1 MAETEEGIV
10 IGVKVKDNEAKNSVK
25 SLKSELR
32 QLTNEL
38 AQLEPGSEAF
48 VKTAKKAG
56 ELKDKIEDT
65 KNAVKAFNPEAK
77 FQAFANVVGGVANG
91 FAVAQGA
98 MQLFGSENKNLQK
111 MMAQTQAAIAIA
123 TGLNGLLGM
132 GDSLKLF
139 KSQLVDAVKGLFTLR
154 GALIATGIGAIAIA
168 VGTLV
173 ANWKSFSKAITEAFP
188 GFKVVTDFFTNFRQI
203 AFGTLSAVT
212 EGFKVVG
219 DVISKIFKGD
229 FSGAIESAKTFG
241 ERTAN
246 AYNEGF
252 AEEDKKVKIENSLK
266 QRKFEIELEEAKGK
280 DVLAKKLKLQ
290 QDELKLLEKGSDEY
304 NQKLVEIEKTRTDIR
319 NKGIEKRKEAD
330 EKEKKIY
337 DDTIKRFKNEIDAL
351 IDKNQKAFEEI
362 GKRTDA
368 EIAQVERYKN
378 LLDKDLANTKY
389 TNQQKLE
396 EVQEFYKKGI
406 ISEKEFLKYK
416 EDISKAQ
423 KEIDKQEKESKI
435 NQLNMTAD
443 ALNSFADLAG
453 KNTAEGKALAVTST
467 LISTYLSAQK
477 AFESAFLPVST
488 VASPFIGALS
498 AAAAVASGLAN
509 VNAILSVPV
518 PGGSGGGSPSFSRPA
533 IPPMVR
539 PSSNMVSIGNESIK
553 TQSNGI
559 DQKVYVVESD
569 ITNTQNK
576 VKSIESKATIG

>member
-1 MAETEEGIV
+1 MAEQDDIV
-10 IGVKVKDNEAKNSVK
+10 IGVKVKDTEAKNSVK

-38 AQLEPGSEAF
+38 ANLEPGSEAF

-65 KNAVKAFNPEAK
+65 KNAVNAFNPEAK

-111 MMAQTQAAIAIA
+111 MMAQTQGAIAIA

-132 GDSLKLF
+132 KDSLGLL

-173 ANWKSFSKAITEAFP
+173 ANWKEFSKAITNAFP

-219 DVISKIFKGD
+219 DVIKKVLSGD
-229 FSGAIESAKTFG
+229 FSGAIDSAKTFG

-252 AEEDKKVKIENSLK
+252 AEEDKKVKLENSLK

-319 NKGIEKRKEAD
+319 NKEAEKKKKEEEEAQKKRNEEAKKDFEFYSNYSKQLKEEAEKEIKRKESLRQSD
-330 EKEKKIY
+330 EDERKYKIETAKSIFE
-337 DDTIKRFKNEIDAL
+337 DVTSTEQQKNDALAELRKLDYENLDQWNKAEID
-351 IDKNQKAFEEI
+351 
-362 GKRTDA
+362 
-368 EIAQVERYKN
+368 
-378 LLDKDLANTKY
+378 LDKKKQDAKLATLDAVASGLNT
-389 TNQQKLE
+389 
-396 EVQEFYKKGI
+396 F
-406 ISEKEFLKYK
+406 SE
-416 EDISKAQ
+416 
-423 KEIDKQEKESKI
+423 
-435 NQLNMTAD
+435 
-443 ALNSFADLAG
+443 LAG
-453 KNTAEGKALAVTST
+453 KDTEEGKALAVASA
-467 LISTYLSAQK
+467 LISTYTAIAKQLSA
-477 AFESAFLPVST
+477 F
-488 VASPFIGALS
+488 GA
-498 AAAAVASGLAN
+498 APIPGYAIAQAIATGLVGFAQ
-509 VNAILSVPV
+509 VKSIMDVKVPSK
-518 PGGSGGGSPSFSRPA
+518 GGGGSSSQSFSRPA
-533 IPPMVR
+533 MPPMVR
-539 PSSNMVSIGNESIK
+539 PTSNMVSIGNESIK